1 MGSFAR
7 TPAAEPSRTGRFM
20 NVLDLILLL
29 VIVVYG
35 MAGYWQG
42 FVTGASA
49 TIGLL
54 VGGVFGIVVV
64 PLVLGGLGDGVGTAL
79 LALILVLICA
89 TVGQACGT
97 FVGTH
102 LRDKITWHPARSID
116 AVGGAVLSVV
126 AVLVIAWCLGYAV
139 SGTQIPALS
148 NSVRSSAVLSRVDR
162 VMPDSARSGLQ
173 SFNSLI
179 DSNLFP
185 RYLEP
190 FVPEEISHVRRPNDK
205 ILDLPVVRRT
215 APSVVKVIGQAEECD
230 RGVEGSGFVYA
241 QDRVMTNAHV
251 VAGVDDPTIVVGDE
265 SYDARTVVY
274 NENLDVAVLAVD
286 GLDVR
291 PLGFDTGGGAGANA
305 VVMGYPDNGP
315 FDAVAARIRARQE
328 LRSPNIYDDGVVRRQ
343 VFSIRGLVR
352 SGNSGGPLV
361 SSGGQVY
368 GVVFAASVS
377 DDNTGYVL
385 TAEQVQA
392 DAERGITGDE
402 EVSTG
407 GCT

>member
-1 MGSFAR
+1 
-7 TPAAEPSRTGRFM
+7 M
-20 NVLDLILLL
+20 NVLDLILIL

-42 FVTGASA
+42 FVTGAAA
-49 TIGLL
+49 TGGLL
-54 VGGVFGIVVV
+54 IGGVFGIVIV
-64 PLVLGGLGDGVGTAL
+64 PVVLGGLGDGVGTAL
-79 LALILVLICA
+79 LALVLVLICA

-97 FVGTH
+97 YVGTH
-102 LRDKITWHPARSID
+102 LRDQITWNPARSID

-139 SGTQIPALS
+139 SGTQIPGLS
-148 NSVRSSAVLSRVDR
+148 NSVRSSAVLSRVDD
-162 VMPDSARSGLQ
+162 VMPDSARDGLQ

-190 FVPEEISHVRRPNDK
+190 FVPEQITHVRRPNEH
-205 ILDLPVVRRT
+205 ILGLPVVRRT
-215 APSVVKVIGQAEECD
+215 EPSVVKVIGEADDCD

-241 QDRVMTNAHV
+241 SERVMTNAHV
-251 VAGVDDPTIVVGDE
+251 VAGVDDPTVVVGDTR
-265 SYDARTVVY
+265 YDAETVVY
-274 NENLDVAVLAVD
+274 NEDLDIAILAVD
-286 GLDVR
+286 GLTAR
-291 PLGFDTGGGAGANA
+291 PLGFDLDGGAGANA

-315 FDAVAARIRARQE
+315 FDAVPARIRAQQE
-328 LRSPNIYDDGVVRRQ
+328 LRSPNIYDDGIVRRQ

-352 SGNSGGPLV
+352 SGNSGGPLM
-361 SSGGQVY
+361 SERGEVY

-385 TAEQVQA
+385 TAEQVQEDARLGVGA
-392 DAERGITGDE
+392 DQ